1 MITNYL
7 TLALKVLRRKPFYTF
22 VSLFGISF
30 TLLILM
36 LLTSLTDA
44 MLGANPPMSKADRF
58 LVMPML
64 ERTRTETDTLLTID
78 TLRLASGGV
87 RYDTTASYNDEI
99 VSTSNGPIS
108 YSFLD
113 KNLRDIES
121 AVNYTFFQNGQF
133 TDVYL
138 DGRKLILETYYAD
151 AAYFEVLDY
160 VFLHGQPFGEAD
172 VEQGNKVAVITDKT
186 AKGYFGR
193 VDASIIGEPMIL
205 GRETFRVEGIVA
217 RPISDNPAVQGDVI
231 LPVTTAD
238 ARVLDREEVN
248 GSFMAIFEAATP
260 AGREAIKAEADFI
273 AANYQFPADSHYD
286 KLSLFSGSGTEVLAS
301 MIVGEKDTKK
311 AVRLLFIPVVSLL
324 VLFLSLPLINLIN
337 LNSSRVIERRAE
349 IGVRK
354 AFGAD
359 GKAILYQFLFENLV
373 VTFIGAFIGFLLAY
387 GIMQYINANELLE
400 MVRLQLSP
408 KIVGYFLLVTL
419 LFGLLSGVLPAWRMS
434 RLNISTALR

>member
-1 MITNYL
+1 MLTNYL
-7 TLALKVLRRKPFYTF
+7 TLALKVLRRNPFYTF

-64 ERTRTETDTLLTID
+64 ERTRTETDTLLTVD
-78 TLRLASGGV
+78 TIQLASGAV

-113 KNLRDIES
+113 ENMRNIES

-151 AAYFEVLDY
+151 AAYFEVLDF
-160 VFLHGQPFGEAD
+160 VFLHGQPFGTAD

-193 VDASIIGEPMIL
+193 VDASIIGEPMTL

-217 RPISDNPAVQGDVI
+217 RPASDNPAVQGDII

-238 ARVLDREEVN
+238 ARVLDRKEVN
-248 GSFMAIFEAATP
+248 GMFMAIFEAASP
-260 AGREAIKAEADFI
+260 AGREAIKAEVDFI
-273 AANYQFPADSHYD
+273 ADNYQFPADSNYD
-286 KLSLFSGSGTEVLAS
+286 AMTLFSGSGTEVLAS
-301 MIVGEKDTKK
+301 MVTGEKDTKK

-337 LNSSRVIERRAE
+337 LNSSRVVERKAE

-359 GKAILYQFLFENLV
+359 GKAILFQFLFENLV
-373 VTFIGAFIGFLLAY
+373 ITFIGALIGFLLAY
-387 GIMQYINANELLE
+387 GMMRFINANELLE

-419 LFGLLSGVLPAWRMS
+419 LFGILSGVLPAWRMS